1 MDKSKLWKTPAIC
14 TGVLLFIALIFEISL
29 YLNQPFVNI
38 GCSISITDTGF
49 YVEEVFKNSPAEKA
63 GITGETRYFKLNNLT
78 AEEFKKEFRK
88 NYKTIYKTGL
98 EDYFK
103 FGQKVTLSSG
113 NNICSFTI
121 QKLPVLEQI
130 AFFPPFL
137 KAKIIL
143 AFFIILTGI
152 SCTLFFNE
160 DRKSHSLIYCLYCSA
175 LGLFNA
181 YHSLWQ
187 SEFSKSINLVLFDI
201 STTLTL
207 LCLLY
212 YLRESLKEYSLY
224 KKVQKILTA
233 ISYTILG
240 SCVLKYILILIF
252 RWDILSNPL
261 DYLIQTMVCVTAI
274 PIGIL
279 TVITFIKLPS
289 QTTYLFRFL
298 MIGITISTIPS
309 IIYYTKDIFTDYILI
324 ECYLK
329 TISIVSFAVL
339 PFSFLM
345 SILQVKFKQLNKI
358 VIFLLTMF
366 IYLITALYLVMLGMG
381 QNVHTNAFSFYL
393 VLLLSPILLLVVYI
407 PLNKILIIYTKNNP
421 QAIKDFTDKMN
432 LFSDVPNICKTAAE
446 EIRKIINPQY
456 IFFQSINEQH
466 DLYVPYI
473 DKFELSSKALDDLIY
488 EADSKRCEPGTN
500 ALFNGGFYIPLLKNE
515 DLYCRVF
522 VGPKVNK
529 DEYMPSE
536 LAIVNSISNLFFQTL
551 LYKEKVLIPKTNH
564 VKDKY
569 LNSVYENA
577 LQMLSN
583 LIESRYIITST
594 HIKRTTEFVRLIAKA
609 AKEQNLYPEVI
620 TNSFIE
626 NAARAVPFHDV
637 GKIVVPDSI
646 LKKPG
651 KLTKQEFE
659 QVMIHTKE
667 GKKIVQKIF
676 EAAPKDKHENALFKI
691 ATDMTMS
698 HHEWWNGTGYPYHL
712 EGQKIPVSARIMAIA
727 DVFDTLITQRCYKS
741 AITPKQA
748 FEVIEDDAAT
758 QFDPDLVQVFLGL
771 KKEITEIINKYK

>member
-1 MDKSKLWKTPAIC
+1 MNKSKLWKTPAIC

-38 GCSISITDTGF
+38 GCSISVTDNGF
-49 YVEEVFKNSPAEKA
+49 YVEKVFKNSPAEKA
-63 GITGETRYFKLNNLT
+63 GLSEYVFYKKMNNLT
-78 AEEFKKEFRK
+78 PQEFKKKFRE

-103 FGQKVTLSSG
+103 FNESVTFTSEKES
-113 NNICSFTI
+113 ISFTI
-121 QKLPVLEQI
+121 QNHPVSTQI
-130 AFFPPFL
+130 GFFPPFL

-143 AFFIILTGI
+143 AFFLILTGI

-160 DRKSHSLIYCLYCSA
+160 DKKNHSLIYCLYCAA

-187 SEFSKSINLVLFDI
+187 SEFSKSVNLILFDV
-201 STTLTL
+201 SSSLTL
-207 LCLLY
+207 ICLIY

-224 KKVQKILTA
+224 KVAQKILTVFG
-233 ISYTILG
+233 YTILIL
-240 SCVLKYILILIF
+240 CFFKYLLIWMF
-252 RWDILSNPL
+252 RWDILANPF
-261 DYLIQTMVCVTAI
+261 DYLTQTMICISSI
-274 PIGIL
+274 PIAII
-279 TVITFIKLPS
+279 TIITFIKLPS

-298 MIGITISTIPS
+298 MIGIVISTIPS
-309 IIYYTKDIFTDYILI
+309 IIYYTKDIFSDNILT

-339 PFSFLM
+339 PFSFLV

-358 VIFLLTMF
+358 VIFLLTMV
-366 IYLITALYLVMLGMG
+366 IYFITALYLLILGMG
-381 QNVHTNAFSFYL
+381 QNVHTNSFSFYM
-393 VLLLSPILLLVVYI
+393 VLLLSPLLFLIVYL
-407 PLNKILIIYTKNNP
+407 PLNKILFIYTKNDP
-421 QAIKDFTDKMN
+421 EAIKEFTDRMN

-456 IFFQSINEQH
+456 IFFQSINEQN
-466 DLYVPYI
+466 DLYIPYI
-473 DKFELSSKALDDLIY
+473 DRFELSSKALDDLIY
-488 EADSKRCEPGTN
+488 EADSRKSSPGTN
-500 ALFNGGFYIPLLKNE
+500 LLFNGGFYIPLLKNE

-551 LYKEKVLIPKTNH
+551 LYKEKVLIPKANPA
-564 VKDKY
+564 KDKY
-569 LNSVYENA
+569 LNSLFENA
-577 LQMLSN
+577 ISTLSN
-583 LIESRYIITST
+583 MAESRYIITNT
-594 HIKRTTEFVRLIAKA
+594 HVKRTAEIARLIAKA

-620 TNSFIE
+620 TNAFIE
-626 NAARAVPFHDV
+626 NIFKAAVLHDV
-637 GKIVVPDSI
+637 GKIVIPDTI

-651 KLTKQEFE
+651 KLTKEEFE
-659 QVMIHTKE
+659 QIMIHTKE

-676 EAAPKDKHENALFKI
+676 DSYSKDKHDNGLYKV
-691 ATDMTMS
+691 ATELTLS
-698 HHEWWNGTGYPYHL
+698 HHEWWNGTGYPHHL
-712 EGQKIPVSARIMAIA
+712 EAQKIPVSARIMAIA
-727 DVFDTLITQRCYKS
+727 DVFDTLISPRCYKS
-741 AITPKQA
+741 AITPKEA

-771 KKEITEIINKYK
+771 KKEITEVINKYK